1 MLSSLFY
8 IGSIEVMDDRS
19 WMYQDLSQGLRRMN
33 YCNVVRVLLIT
44 QYLIQKISMEA
55 VLDFQARDVKIKSFS
70 IQML

>member
-1 MLSSLFY
+1 M
-8 IGSIEVMDDRS
+8 
-19 WMYQDLSQGLRRMN
+19 MN

>member
-19 WMYQDLSQGLRRMN
+19 WMYQDLPQELRRMN
-33 YCNVVRVLLIT
+33 YCNVVRVLFIT

-55 VLDFQARDVKIKSFS
+55 VLDF
-70 IQML
+70 